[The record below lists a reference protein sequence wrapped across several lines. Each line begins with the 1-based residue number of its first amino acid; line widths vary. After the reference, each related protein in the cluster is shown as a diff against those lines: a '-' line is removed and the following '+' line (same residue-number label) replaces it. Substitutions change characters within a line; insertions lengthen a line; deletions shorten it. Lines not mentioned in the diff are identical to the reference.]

1 MGMDVYGLNP
11 TTKAP
16 SRPEHDDYDSED
28 WKAYFDGQ
36 NEAGQYFRNNV
47 WFWRPLWDYV
57 STACSDYITEED
69 LEYGHSNSGH
79 IIGAEQCKA
88 IANVLATKLLDGS
101 VKEYMEE
108 RQKALDALPLDKCQ
122 HCEGTG
128 ERDDIHVQGT
138 CNACHGEGEV
148 KNFNTH
154 YPFTIE
160 NVREFQI
167 FAKNCGGFEIC

>member
-16 SRPEHDDYDSED
+16 PRPEHDDFDSED

-69 LEYGHSNSGH
+69 LENGHSNSGH
-79 IIGAEQCKA
+79 IIGAEQCKGHA
-88 IANVLATKLLDGS
+88 MLV
-101 VKEYMEE
+101 M
-108 RQKALDALPLDKCQ
+108 
-122 HCEGTG
+122 
-128 ERDDIHVQGT
+128 
-138 CNACHGEGEV
+138 
-148 KNFNTH
+148 
-154 YPFTIE
+154 
-160 NVREFQI
+160 VREKSRTLTQATPSQSRTSKSFKYSLGTAVALRYVRACNI
-167 FAKNCGGFEIC
+167 RSFFGRFVWNLSDHWRLNRLSVLCVSS